1 MQFFLLFLSGA
12 AALQLGV
19 AATKPSRHAAPK
31 LQAEAILAPPTTQ
44 LAQLASMTT
53 LSIDTGDLDVLESFA
68 KTGLITDATTNP
80 LFVSQAGLS
89 GDERYIAFVDAA
101 IAYAKAN
108 AAGTEAVLELAMDR
122 LAVELGLEIVKLIP
136 GYVSTEV
143 DIRASFDTAE
153 SLRRARRIIEMYEAA
168 GVDRSRVLV
177 KLAGTWEGIQAARE
191 LEKEGITCNI
201 TLIFGFIQAVAAAQA
216 GARLI
221 SPFPGRIKDWAA
233 ANGGSPAYEP
243 SEDPGVVEV
252 GRMYKYYK
260 KYGHEKTICMPA
272 SWRPSRST
280 PGDKVAEHAID
291 EIVALAGVDRMTIP
305 PPLLQQLAATEA
317 PLPRRLE
324 PVSAAS
330 DCADP
335 LIGGGDISESD
346 FRMALN
352 ADQCATT
359 KMAEGINAFVAETEK
374 LQAAIMAKL

>member
-31 LQAEAILAPPTTQ
+31 LQAEAVLAPPTTQ

-153 SLRRARRIIEMYEAA
+153 SLRRARRIIAMYEAA
-168 GVDRSRVLV
+168 GVPRSRVLI
-177 KLAGTWEGIQAARE
+177 KLAGTWEGIKACEE

-221 SPFPGRIKDWAA
+221 SPFPGRIKDWHS
-233 ANGGSPAYEP
+233 ANGGEATYPPEA
-243 SEDPGVVEV
+243 DPGVVCV
-252 GRMYKYYK
+252 SRMYEYYK
-260 KYGHEKTICMPA
+260 KHGHEGTICMPA

>member
-1 MQFFLLFLSGA
+1 MRLFLLCLPSA
-12 AALQLGV
+12 CALQLGN

-31 LQAEAILAPPTTQ
+31 LQAEAVLAPPTTQ

-305 PPLLQQLAATEA
+305 PPLLQQLATTEA

>member
-31 LQAEAILAPPTTQ
+31 LQAEAVLAPPTTQ

-143 DIRASFDTAE
+143 DIRASFDTAGE
-153 SLRRARRIIEMYEAA
+153 DRRA
-168 GVDRSRVLV
+168 G
-177 KLAGTWEGIQAARE
+177 
-191 LEKEGITCNI
+191 
-201 TLIFGFIQAVAAAQA
+201 
-216 GARLI
+216 
-221 SPFPGRIKDWAA
+221 
-233 ANGGSPAYEP
+233 
-243 SEDPGVVEV
+243 
-252 GRMYKYYK
+252 
-260 KYGHEKTICMPA
+260 
-272 SWRPSRST
+272 
-280 PGDKVAEHAID
+280 
-291 EIVALAGVDRMTIP
+291 
-305 PPLLQQLAATEA
+305 
-317 PLPRRLE
+317 
-324 PVSAAS
+324 
-330 DCADP
+330 
-335 LIGGGDISESD
+335 
-346 FRMALN
+346 
-352 ADQCATT
+352 
-359 KMAEGINAFVAETEK
+359 
-374 LQAAIMAKL
+374 